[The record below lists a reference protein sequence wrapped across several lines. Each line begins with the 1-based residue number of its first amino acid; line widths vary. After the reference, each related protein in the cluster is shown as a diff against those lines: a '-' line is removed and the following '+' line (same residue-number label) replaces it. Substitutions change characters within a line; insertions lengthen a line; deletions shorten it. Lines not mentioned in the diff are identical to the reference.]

1 MEAAVE
7 GEELLGFGPLILGF
21 SFLAFE
27 PDFLRSQMYHSIE
40 AVQEGLVAKS

>member
-7 GEELLGFGPLILGF
+7 GDEFLGLASKLLIRGF

-27 PDFLRSQMYHSIE
+27 PDFLRSQMYHSRP
-40 AVQEGLVAKS
+40 VRVGS